1 MRENVTDNNFEIVDF
16 KIDHVTSVW
25 CILIMQT
32 FEVVCPSAPDTTTL
46 RDHAVGLAV
55 ALAVVA
61 LADFALRQLS
71 AALAENDAARWWVQ
85 LVRLTN
91 ARVVCSR

>member
-1 MRENVTDNNFEIVDF
+1 MV
-16 KIDHVTSVW
+16 
-25 CILIMQT
+25 ILIIMQT